1 MKISLTGIA
10 GGGKTVFLT
19 ALLWHLMEIDSGQ
32 LFPVREGFCHFRE
45 GPVRGK
51 GCAPFPLDR
60 HRDALARRGI
70 WPEKTVDCHRY
81 SCEIDRG
88 GSPSLLGRLR
98 RGLALSRR
106 KLDFFDFPGERI
118 ADGAIA
124 SFDDYGHWSDHMLD
138 HFRSHSDYAEALA
151 PYFRLLQELESG
163 DGGPEPLERIALTYR
178 ETLARLIHGYRPLIA
193 PSIFLLDEKGGR
205 APKVSVDEL
214 ARTRLCG
221 LEGAPFAPLPPS
233 VRARLSGAEAM
244 AAHYG
249 AYRAEMI
256 LPLFREIGTS
266 EALIVLVDIPSILAG
281 GVGRYNDNRQII
293 LDLFDV
299 LRPDSSLGARI
310 WRLLTLGRGS
320 LKKVAFVA
328 SKADLVDPEDIASGR
343 LESLLRQMTSRARAM
358 LPEARFGW
366 FAASAVRSTRCGGA
380 PGRLIGRLA
389 YGNPER
395 LEKEFDVP
403 PLPETWP
410 DDWQAG
416 TYPFQAVY
424 PDVPRNLQNP
434 PPHLGLDRIIR
445 FLLS

>member
-1 MKISLTGIA
+1 MKISLTGVA

-19 ALLWHLMEIDSGQ
+19 SLLWHLMEIESDQ
-32 LFPVREGFCHFRE
+32 LFPVREGIVRFRE
-45 GPVRGK
+45 RPVRGRD
-51 GCAPFPLDR
+51 CAPFPLDR

-81 SCEIDRG
+81 SCEIDLG
-88 GSPSLLGRLR
+88 GSGTLLDRLK

-106 KLDFFDFPGERI
+106 RLDFFDFPGERI

-124 SFDDYGHWSDHMLD
+124 SFDDYGRWSDHMLD
-138 HFRSHSDYAEALA
+138 HFCSHSDYAEAVA
-151 PYFRLLQELESG
+151 PYFRLLRELERG
-163 DGGPEPLERIALTYR
+163 DGGPEPLERVALTYR

-193 PSIFLLDEKGGR
+193 PSIFLLDERGRR
-205 APKVSVDEL
+205 APKVSVEEL

-221 LEGAPFAPLPPS
+221 LDGAPFAPLPAQI
-233 VRARLSGAEAM
+233 RASLAGADLM

-249 AYRAEMI
+249 AYRTERV

-266 EALIVLVDIPSILAG
+266 EVLIVLVDIPSILAG
-281 GVGRYNDNRQII
+281 GVGRYNDTRQIV

-310 WRLLTLGRGS
+310 RRLLTLGRGR

-328 SKADLVDPEDIASGR
+328 SKADLVDPDDIASGR
-343 LESLLRQMTSRARAM
+343 LESLLCQMTARIRAM
-358 LPEARFGW
+358 LPEVRFGW
-366 FAASAVRSTRCGGA
+366 FAASAVRSTRRGGA

-403 PLPETWP
+403 SLPESWP
-410 DDWQAG
+410 DDWPAG
-416 TYPFQAVY
+416 AYPFQALS
-424 PDVPRNLQNP
+424 PDVARNLQNP
-434 PPHLGLDRIIR
+434 PPHLGLDRIVR
-445 FLLS
+445 FLLQ